1 VFAPSVAPEYPLDV
15 AKGSSVF
22 HFLFRLA
29 ADARVV
35 TTSQFL
41 RRLVTGLAN
50 HYRAATCSIYLYAAD
65 RLLASA
71 DPSRELEELAEAHR
85 QSVRD
90 IERRLVERAFES
102 NAFVSGV
109 DVRAELPPEWDVF
122 AFPLVSGDTARAVV
136 VLFLDGSSRPLN
148 EGDVQALSALGEVL
162 DLAAEPD
169 RR

>member
-1 VFAPSVAPEYPLDV
+1 MAR
-15 AKGSSVF
+15 GSSVF

-29 ADARVV
+29 ADARAI

-50 HYRAATCSIYLYAAD
+50 HYGAATCSIYLYAPD

-71 DPSRELEELAEAHR
+71 DPSRELEKLAAEQK
-85 QSVRD
+85 QSFRE
-90 IERRLVERAFES
+90 IERRLVERAFERS
-102 NAFVSGV
+102 EFVSGV
-109 DVRAELPPEWDVF
+109 DVDAELPPEWDVF
-122 AFPLVSGDTARAVV
+122 AFPLLSGQRARAVA

-148 EGDVQALSALGEVL
+148 EGDVQALGALGDVL